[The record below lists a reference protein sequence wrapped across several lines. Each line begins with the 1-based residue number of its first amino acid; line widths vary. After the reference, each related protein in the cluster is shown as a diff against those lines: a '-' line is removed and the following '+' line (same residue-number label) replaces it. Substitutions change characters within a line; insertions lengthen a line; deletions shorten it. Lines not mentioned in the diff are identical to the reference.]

1 MNHTFTPTI
10 LPLPNC
16 PTRVSRNWLFL
27 NHAGLLLGLGL
38 LLLPVGAE
46 EEAAPSPFSWRAGYA
61 EGLAAALEAR
71 RPLLVY
77 FPPIEAAD
85 EPRWIALAPR
95 ALGVPPMAEGARVG
109 SADIAD
115 LVNRFEV
122 KKVPALLLLDRRE
135 NVVLKWEEKF
145 PREIWSAVEA
155 AVRRIVK
162 KDEEDAKVLRDGQSL
177 EATGDLDGAY
187 RKVAPLI
194 GSTKTAP
201 DTLSGARRIEAR
213 YGAEMRRTMLRVL
226 GKEGL
231 VPEAKLI
238 RELETLAGTNAHA
251 GARREIERE
260 IARLRE
266 TAPGAGG

>member
-1 MNHTFTPTI
+1 M
-10 LPLPNC
+10 
-16 PTRVSRNWLFL
+16 S
-27 NHAGLLLGLGL
+27 
-38 LLLPVGAE
+38 E
-46 EEAAPSPFSWRAGYA
+46 EEAASSPFSWRPGYA
-61 EGLAAALEAR
+61 DGLAAAIETR

-85 EPRWIALAPR
+85 EPRFLALAPR
-95 ALGVPPMAEGARVG
+95 ALGVPPLAEGARIG

-115 LVNRFEV
+115 LVRRFEV

-145 PREIWSAVEA
+145 PRDPWSAVEA

-177 EATGDLDGAY
+177 EATGDFEGAY

-194 GSTKTAP
+194 GSRKTAP
-201 DTLSGARRIEAR
+201 DTLSASRKIESR
-213 YGAEMRRTMLRVL
+213 YGAEMRRRMLRVL

-231 VPEAKLI
+231 VPETKLI
-238 RELETLAGTNAHA
+238 RELEVLGAANAHP

-266 TAPGAGG
+266 TTPGAGT